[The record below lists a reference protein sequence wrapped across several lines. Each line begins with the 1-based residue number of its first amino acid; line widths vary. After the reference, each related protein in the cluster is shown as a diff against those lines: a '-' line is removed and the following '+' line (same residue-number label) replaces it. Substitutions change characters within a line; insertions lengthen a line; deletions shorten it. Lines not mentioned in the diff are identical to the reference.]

1 MVNKSLIITV
11 VCAMLAYV
19 WAVVVGLSIR
29 SMNPALDQEMATGWL
44 MNELPIWTM
53 AIFSGLV
60 VCTIISTISSGV
72 QSVVVN
78 LNRDIYRAIKP
89 DVDDTTAVK
98 VSRGLSVVVL
108 ACAAMIS
115 MFFPKVL
122 DLLVLT
128 YSYSAAGLVCP
139 IFLSYIL
146 RKKGIITKN
155 GIIAGMV
162 SGIVVCAVSMQFNSV
177 VPYVIWGCV
186 ASGVFMILVSKM
198 DKKNTPYLEVT

>member
-1 MVNKSLIITV
+1 
-11 VCAMLAYV
+11 
-19 WAVVVGLSIR
+19 
-29 SMNPALDQEMATGWL
+29 

-98 VSRGLSVVVL
+98 VFRGLSVVVL

-198 DKKNTPYLEVT
+198 DKKNTPYLEVECPRLYGQHKKAPW